1 MSTLTTMRVRFGWA
15 QWLLLAWAVVTFLLS
30 LLPEGVGHDPR
41 ALNALLFLCLGPAC
55 ALMLLLRGAL
65 PASGAAVVALGA
77 SLGILVL
84 SSQLLLILGAW
95 TAGGVTAIVAV
106 VTIVVAFTPWRIPLR
121 RSEP

>member
-1 MSTLTTMRVRFGWA
+1 
-15 QWLLLAWAVVTFLLS
+15 
-30 LLPEGVGHDPR
+30 
-41 ALNALLFLCLGPAC
+41 
-55 ALMLLLRGAL
+55 MLLLRGAL

-121 RSEP
+121 RSES